1 MDIMKAEAN
10 MELQTDCPPEP
21 GEDMLDWIARWYN
34 HQISLLD
41 NSIEMTKNSGLGEE
55 LDGLVEFFESKKTEL
70 EEQAEKF
77 HSEEVKEEFRRKT
90 DAFRKLGN
98 VV

>member
-1 MDIMKAEAN
+1 MKAEAN

-41 NSIEMTKNSGLGEE
+41 NSIEITKASGLDDE
-55 LDGLVEFFESKKTEL
+55 LDGLVGFFEAKKSNYKSKQKSFK
-70 EEQAEKF
+70 AK
-77 HSEEVKEEFRRKT
+77 
-90 DAFRKLGN
+90 N
-98 VV
+98 